1 MKTNKPNKKFDA
13 VKMMR
18 DIRDKISSETQNM
31 TFEELKAYIKKQ
43 LADSKT
49 KLVGQN

>member
-1 MKTNKPNKKFDA
+1 MKKTKKEKKFDS

-31 TFEELKAYIKKQ
+31 TFEELKAYIK
-43 LADSKT
+43 SKLQAS
-49 KLVGQN
+49 KLKPLGK